1 MLRAI
6 RLFVRMY
13 RLTISPFLHW
23 IGGPGSGCRFQPSC
37 SQYLLDA
44 VEMHGAGRGLWFGLK
59 RIARCQPWG
68 GSGYDPVGTDSA
80 PGFRAANCSA
90 E

>member
-13 RLTISPFLHW
+13 KFTLSPVLHW

-44 VEMHGAGRGLWFGLK
+44 VEMHGPGRGLWLGLK

-68 GSGYDPVGTDSA
+68 GSGFDPVGHDAA
-80 PGFRAANCSA
+80 PSFRAVNCSA